1 MSKLYS
7 ALLLCEKHSKTIAI
21 IGQSLTSDCQRGG
34 GGNLS
39 VIFQGFITYKPPL
52 LPRIQEA
59 TVCPVVPEV
68 ASSLNWCG
76 SQSSLPWHVVYWAV
90 LNSFKS
96 MMFDASP
103 VTHIMWKTNLK
114 M

>member
-1 MSKLYS
+1 MRSTLKP
-7 ALLLCEKHSKTIAI
+7 LLSLASHLQVIA
-21 IGQSLTSDCQRGG
+21 RGG
-34 GGNLS
+34 GGGGGGMNLS